1 MKRIALFLMVA
12 GMLSMV
18 ACKSAPKQEETTEPA
33 TEQVDTTQ
41 VEEVETVTPD
51 TTKVV
56 VTE

>member
-18 ACKSAPKQEETTEPA
+18 ACKSAPKQEEATEAEPA

-41 VEEVETVTPD
+41 VQDVEAVAPD
-51 TTKVV
+51 TTK
-56 VTE
+56 TE